1 MSRTVSYKTDKIKD
15 CEDHEGRKLAGFK
28 IRTTDGTDELY
39 ASRRADS
46 KGTSMTEEL
55 IRFSLVSYSVIE
67 EDPNKVS
74 AVAVNGQTVGA
85 VVKEIVIDHKTPFE
99 AFDKWSTKARNLV
112 VAAWKKLATPDE
124 ADLADFFASAT
135 EAE

>member
-1 MSRTVSYKTDKIKD
+1 MQRKITYSLAKLQD
-15 CEDHEGRKLAGFK
+15 CYDHENRKIANFT
-28 IRTTDGTDELY
+28 IRTTDGTDEAY

-46 KGTSMTEEL
+46 KGSAMTEEL

-67 EDPNKVS
+67 DDAGKLTE
-74 AVAVNGQTVGA
+74 VAVNGETVA
-85 VVKEIVIDHKTPFE
+85 SKSKTITIVHPFE
-99 AFDKWSTKARNLV
+99 GFDKWSTKARNYV

>member
-1 MSRTVSYKTDKIKD
+1 MQRKISYSLAKMKD
-15 CEDHEGRKLAGFK
+15 CEDHDGNKIHGFV
-28 IRTTDGTDELY
+28 IRSTDGTDESW

-46 KGTSMTEEL
+46 KGTGMTEEL
-55 IRFSLVSYSVIE
+55 IRFSLVSYSVI
-67 EDPNKVS
+67 DASGKITDS
-74 AVAVNGQTVGA
+74 
-85 VVKEIVIDHKTPFE
+85 VITHPFE
-99 AFDKWSTKARNLV
+99 GFDKWSTKARNFV